1 MSDEPPLRPA
11 PARRVD
17 LSVVARVC
25 GVSWWAVRRWVSA
38 GRLEAERTDTG
49 RYRVSLDEVNKVR
62 PDPKKDA

>member
-1 MSDEPPLRPA
+1 
-11 PARRVD
+11 VD